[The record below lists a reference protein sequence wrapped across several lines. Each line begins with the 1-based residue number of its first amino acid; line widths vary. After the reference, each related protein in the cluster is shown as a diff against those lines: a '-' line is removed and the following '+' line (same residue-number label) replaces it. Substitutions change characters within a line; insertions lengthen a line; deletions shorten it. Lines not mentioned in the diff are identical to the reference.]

1 MGKWAD
7 QAVRET
13 KYAFKDAGNKR
24 VAIGAANYM
33 KHIAPFLGISA
44 PKRKQLCKKAWS
56 NLETPS
62 ESELLLAAKKLWK
75 LPQREYQ
82 YAGAD
87 LIGKYIKVCTPK
99 TLVGI
104 KTLITTKSWWDSVD
118 NLGSKVISPLTLKY
132 PQTRKTIKQ
141 WSNSKNIWL
150 IRCAIQH
157 QRGHKKNTDV
167 YFVISICEK
176 HAKNKEFFVAKAIGW
191 ALRDLS
197 AINAW
202 EVKIFLRDNPD
213 LPIVALREAKRGLNR
228 L

>member
-1 MGKWAD
+1 MGKWAN
-7 QAVRET
+7 QAVNQT
-13 KYAFKDAGNKR
+13 KSAFQNSGNKT
-24 VAIGAANYM
+24 VARGAANYM
-33 KHIAPFLGISA
+33 KNVAPFLGISS
-44 PKRKQLCKKAWS
+44 PKRKQLQKKAWD
-56 NLETPS
+56 NLEVPS
-62 ESELLLAAKKLWK
+62 ETELILAAKALWK

-87 LIGKYIKVCTPK
+87 LIGKYIAICTPK
-99 TLVGI
+99 SLIAI
-104 KTLITTKSWWDSVD
+104 KSLITSKSWWDSVD

-167 YFVISICEK
+167 DFVISICQK
-176 HAKNKEFFVAKAIGW
+176 HAKNSEFFVAKAVGW
-191 ALRDLS
+191 ALRDLCR
-197 AINAW
+197 IDAW
-202 EVKIFLRDNPD
+202 AVKIFLQDNPK